1 MKRLKL
7 FPKTFLYTLA
17 FMVFIVMVAHI
28 LIYLLAPQM
37 GVEITVVN
45 PATNAAEVIEA
56 STNKGSIVIQAIQ
69 RALPFSLICC
79 LIISVICSFLFSK
92 AIVGPIQRI
101 SASTE
106 RMMKLDRAA
115 ACPIHSKD
123 EIGSLA
129 QNVNNLYSN
138 LLSTI
143 EHLEQEK
150 DRVSEMER
158 AKVDFLRAASHELK
172 TPVTALNATLENMIL
187 GVGKYKDHSTY
198 LPECKEMVER
208 LSEMIHEILETTKLN
223 GITEQPTTI
232 DLPKLLKE
240 ICEPYQ
246 LIAAAHK
253 VSFSLDLPEAF
264 TVTLPIRSFS
274 KAVSNV
280 LANAVAYTEAE
291 KTVTVFMDGRSLF
304 IENECA
310 PIQSSEIPRL
320 FEPFYRPD
328 FSRDRDSGGNGL
340 GLYIVDT
347 ILNFN
352 EYHLFFCPYEIP
364 AGDVLHNPALSTE
377 KLPFAG
383 EFFSCL
389 FKFHIHF
396 IYIPHW
402 GAILQTHSE
411 K

>member
-17 FMVFIVMVAHI
+17 FMVFIVVVAHI

-45 PATNAAEVIEA
+45 PATNTAEVIK
-56 STNKGSIVIQAIQ
+56 SGTNEETIVIQAIQ

-79 LIISVICSFLFSK
+79 LIISVICSLLFSK
-92 AIVGPIQRI
+92 AIVGSIQRI

-123 EIGSLA
+123 EIGLLA
-129 QNVNNLYSN
+129 QNVNDLYFN

-150 DRVSEMER
+150 NRVSEMER

-187 GVGKYKDHSTY
+187 GVGKYRDYATY
-198 LPECKEMVER
+198 LPECKEIVEQ
-208 LSEMIHEILETTKLN
+208 LSVMIHEILETSKLN
-223 GITEQPTTI
+223 LTAEPPMQVDVSELIA
-232 DLPKLLKE
+232 KL
-240 ICEPYQ
+240 CEPYK
-246 LIAAAHK
+246 LIAAAHQI
-253 VSFSLDLPEAF
+253 SFLIDMPEQF
-264 TVTLPIRSFS
+264 PTVLPISPFS

-280 LANAVAYTEAE
+280 LANAVAYTEAG
-291 KTVTVFMDGRSLF
+291 KTVFVYIKERNLI
-304 IENECA
+304 IENECV
-310 PIQSSEIPRL
+310 PIPTDEIHRL

-328 FSRDRDSGGNGL
+328 FSRSRENGGNGL

-347 ILNFN
+347 LLTSMSI
-352 EYHLFFCPYEIP
+352 PYSFIP
-364 AGDVLHNPALSTE
+364 MKDRQGMCFTIQL
-377 KLPFAG
+377 
-383 EFFSCL
+383 
-389 FKFHIHF
+389 
-396 IYIPHW
+396 
-402 GAILQTHSE
+402 
-411 K
+411 